1 MDELIKALE
10 KQDCCPITGKK
21 LKETEVIRFKG
32 KEEVLFLSR
41 EAVETAAKT
50 LRLDPIP
57 YRTTSIME
65 RQAGVVG
72 VLDYTT
78 IPRHLAAQLFVN
90 SGYKIPMLKERPD
103 MCRKTKK

>member
-10 KQDCCPITGKK
+10 KQGCCPITGKK
-21 LKETEVIRFKG
+21 LKGAEVIRFKG
-32 KEEVLFLSR
+32 REEVVFLSR
-41 EAVETAAKT
+41 EAVETAAET
-50 LRLDPIP
+50 LRLSPVP
-57 YRTTSIME
+57 YRITSIME

-90 SGYKIPMLKERPD
+90 SGYKLPILKDKPETSR
-103 MCRKTKK
+103 RK